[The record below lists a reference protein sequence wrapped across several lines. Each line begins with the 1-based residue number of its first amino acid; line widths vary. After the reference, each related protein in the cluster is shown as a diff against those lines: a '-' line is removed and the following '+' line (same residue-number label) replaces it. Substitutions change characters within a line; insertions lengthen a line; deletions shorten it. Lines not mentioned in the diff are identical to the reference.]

1 MKKEIGGWLKRMERR
16 HPRLRRMIRA
26 LFRWYLRFRYR
37 AETFRVQTDPKV
49 VLFASYEG
57 RSYSDSPRALFEY
70 MLRSGRFADY
80 TLVWGFRTQ
89 VDARQRKLNRLTNQL
104 LASGTAAAAPRVAA
118 VKYDSPAWRR
128 FLAQAGVWI
137 VNYEPPEDM
146 VPKRDQIFLETWH
159 GTPLKRL
166 GCDLEH
172 LDDDLHSVKDLR
184 RRYMKEAKRFT
195 YFLSPSPYASSCFR
209 SAWKMDGSGRSGM
222 ILEEGYPRNDRLFQT
237 SPEEIRH
244 IRARVL
250 GRYNA
255 EYLREEPGRKIV
267 LYAPTYR
274 QEEKGPDALP
284 WKPALDP
291 DRLQKDLG
299 GECIFLIRAHYFLS
313 ALPDSGQYRGFL
325 FDVSDEEEIAELF
338 LISDILI
345 TDYSSVM
352 FDYANLRR
360 PMIFYMY
367 DLEQYRDR
375 SNGFY
380 FDPEKELP
388 GPIVRSQEE
397 LTGAVRDAAAAG
409 ACRNPQYAER
419 YRCFHEKFNPLEDG
433 GASERVV
440 NRVFSG
446 RGNPE

>member
-1 MKKEIGGWLKRMERR
+1 MR
-16 HPRLRRMIRA
+16 
-26 LFRWYLRFRYR
+26 
-37 AETFRVQTDPKV
+37 TDPKV

-70 MLRSGRFADY
+70 MLQCGRFADY

-89 VDARQRKLNRLTNQL
+89 TDARQRKLNRLTNQL
-104 LASGTAAAAPRVAA
+104 LSSGTVTAVPRVAA

-128 FLAQAGVWI
+128 YLAQAGTWI

-146 VPKRDQIFLETWH
+146 VPKRDQVFLETWH

-166 GCDLEH
+166 GFDLEH

-184 RRYMKEAKRFT
+184 RRYTQEAKRFT
-195 YFLSPSPYASSCFR
+195 FFLSPSPYASACFR
-209 SAWKMDGSGRSGM
+209 SAWDMDASGRGDI
-222 ILEEGYPRNDRLFQT
+222 ILEEGYPRCDLLFHASQ
-237 SPEEIRH
+237 EEIRH

-255 EYLREEPGRKIV
+255 EYLRAEPDRKIV

-274 QEEKGPDALP
+274 QEEKGPDAPP

-291 DRLQKDLG
+291 DRLQRDLG

-352 FDYANLRR
+352 FDYAILRR

-367 DLEQYRDR
+367 DLEHYRDA

-397 LTGAVRDAAAAG
+397 LTGAIREAAAAVSRPG
-409 ACRNPQYAER
+409 RQYEER
-419 YRCFHEKFNPLEDG
+419 YRYFHEKFNPHEDG
-433 GASERVV
+433 GASERVIC
-440 NRVFSG
+440 RVFGG
-446 RGNPE
+446 RENPE